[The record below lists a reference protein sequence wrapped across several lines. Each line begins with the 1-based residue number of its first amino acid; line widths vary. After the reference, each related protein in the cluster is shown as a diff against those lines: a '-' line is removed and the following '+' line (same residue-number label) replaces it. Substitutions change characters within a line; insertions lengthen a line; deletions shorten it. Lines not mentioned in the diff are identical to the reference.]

1 MITIIAGS
9 RDFNDYELL
18 KSICNQ
24 HNITKVVSGTCRGA
38 DLLGEKYAE
47 ENRLEIIRCPAN
59 WNKHGKSAGYK
70 RNVEMADIA
79 EQLIAFHKNGSK
91 GTQHMINIA
100 KSKNLN
106 IIICQV

>member
-9 RDFNDYELL
+9 RDFTDYELL
-18 KSICNQ
+18 KSTCDKY
-24 HNITKVVSGTCRGA
+24 NITKVVSGTCRGA
-38 DLLGEKYAE
+38 DLLGEKYAK
-47 ENRLEIIRCPAN
+47 ENKLEIIRCPAN
-59 WNKHGKSAGYK
+59 WDKHGKSGGYI
-70 RNVEMADIA
+70 RNVEMANIA

-106 IIICQV
+106 VIICQI